1 LTLQFARSRKQPE
14 KNMTAK
20 LIALNFC
27 LATSALF
34 ASLTVFA
41 DTIPDEYV
49 LAFIAALDLSRP
61 SWIRDLDTMTTAIH
75 LEPSDVLNVLGD
87 LWRRVEADNVR

>member
-1 LTLQFARSRKQPE
+1 MTVSDSSLDYWRTLAEARQQELDDLRSR
-14 KNMTAK
+14 
-20 LIALNFC
+20 LL
-27 LATSALF
+27 SAI
-34 ASLTVFA
+34 
-41 DTIPDEYV
+41 DTIPDQHV
-49 LAFIAALDLSRP
+49 LAFIAALDISRP

>member
-1 LTLQFARSRKQPE
+1 MVTVSDSSVDYWRTLAEARKQELDDLRSR
-14 KNMTAK
+14 
-20 LIALNFC
+20 LL
-27 LATSALF
+27 SAI
-34 ASLTVFA
+34 

-87 LWRRVEADNVR
+87 LWRRVEADKVR

>member
-1 LTLQFARSRKQPE
+1 VVTVSDSALEYWRTLAEARQQELDNLRSR
-14 KNMTAK
+14 
-20 LIALNFC
+20 LL
-27 LATSALF
+27 SAI
-34 ASLTVFA
+34 

-49 LAFIAALDLSRP
+49 LAFIAALDISRP
-61 SWIRDLDTMTTAIH
+61 SWVRDLDTMTTAIH